1 MWQRDTENLKDLLTF
16 LDDCTNFIVKLDFTS
31 HDPITASKV
40 YLISQSL
47 NFNLISTH
55 FMALLAKHLTC
66 AMNIHSSSLSLDCR
80 GCKAKRSEAGSPF
93 FLGSSPVKF
102 NSHKHPKLQSP
113 ITLPWD
119 QTGEVKLTLSYLRV
133 SGLCKAFWRTQLCI
147 LLILR
152 WFELERTLKVTGFQS
167 H

>member
-1 MWQRDTENLKDLLTF
+1 MYPIMWQRDTENFRDSLTF
-16 LDDCTNFIVKLDFTS
+16 LDDCNNFIVKLDFNS

-47 NFNLISTH
+47 NFYLISTR

-66 AMNIHSSSLSLDCR
+66 VMNTHSSSLSLDCR
-80 GCKAKRSEAGSPF
+80 GCKARRSAAGSPF

-102 NSHKHPKLQSP
+102 NSHQLPQLQSP

-119 QTGEVKLTLSYLRV
+119 QTGKVKLTLSYLRL
-133 SGLCKAFWRTQLCI
+133 SGLCKAFEGPNFVFYWSQDGL
-147 LLILR
+147 
-152 WFELERTLKVTGFQS
+152 S
-167 H
+167 